1 MRRLGLPQNLE
12 RMRSSTNLSEHLFG
26 RVRAIGRRVKRWPNG
41 TMAVRHSA
49 YHDIG
54 QLNSALTMSIGSAK
68 AAGLSY
74 EDLVASISAFCAV
87 GMQGTE
93 AGTAMEE
100 SLQAFARG
108 KLDKIGVPLATF
120 NNGALDVIG
129 TFANFRQAFGTGAIS
144 LTKFQEAAKA
154 LGIRGERA
162 LAINVPDLLK
172 FQKCL
177 NGPEVNGAANQGASA
192 VLAGDNEQIGILLQK
207 SHAFEII
214 MGAKLLPILIEL
226 GQKVGDLVLKI
237 TAFAEKHPLFA
248 KYVVTAAAITSGVL
262 LLGGALALASAAMLG
277 FTSYLPAMIAWGSWT
292 GITTAATWAWAAAQW
307 AVNER

>member
-1 MRRLGLPQNLE
+1 MLPGNISKPRSTPGPQSMEFARSASIKFNYAQADIIDNLYRSVSFVGDFNTALAVTNASLAVAKGGLGDARTVGEQLAIVWNDFGDKTKAAGPQIQHFADV
-12 RMRSSTNLSEHLFG
+12 T
-26 RVRAIGRRVKRWPNG
+26 AY
-41 TMAVRHSA
+41 AVRHGA

-54 QLNSALTMSIGSAK
+54 QLNSALTMSIGAAK

-74 EDLVASISAFCAV
+74 EDLIASISAFCAV

-129 TFANFRQAFGTGAIS
+129 TFANLRQAFGTGAIS

-172 FQKCL
+172 FQKSL
-177 NGPEVNGAANQGASA
+177 NGPESTERRTKA
-192 VLAGDNEQIGILLQK
+192 
-207 SHAFEII
+207 
-214 MGAKLLPILIEL
+214 
-226 GQKVGDLVLKI
+226 
-237 TAFAEKHPLFA
+237 
-248 KYVVTAAAITSGVL
+248 
-262 LLGGALALASAAMLG
+262 
-277 FTSYLPAMIAWGSWT
+277 PAPCSRA
-292 GITTAATWAWAAAQW
+292 TT
-307 AVNER
+307 NK